1 MARVAF
7 INENTLG
14 HRSYLEPYAQSLKGM
29 PNNCFDIDW
38 HDVIPLPADLAW
50 FGETSIR
57 GLRRWGLDL
66 GATRWRMA
74 ASQHALRL
82 VRQAHSRRPYDAI
95 VVNTQSVALSFAR
108 WRGCPPLL
116 VCMDATFRQLAKT
129 PWFASGTIGRC
140 AAPLMLA
147 WLFKREIQLFQ
158 KAKYLLPWSEAA
170 ARSLRDDY
178 GIPTQ
183 KIHIVPPSVNI
194 QPFQKKIRP
203 IGQKRQILFIGGD
216 FKRKGGPILL
226 QAFRSYLRAD
236 WELHIV
242 TQSDVQEEP
251 GVKVYRGVTHG
262 SVAWLERWQHADV
275 FVFPSSLETFGI
287 VLLEAIAFGIPVI
300 SSKAG
305 AAIEILNDGKAG
317 ILLDEISP
325 DSIVIALNSI
335 IEKPYHTKVR
345 VENGLDSA
353 VNRYNVFANAVI
365 LSKLIHMFSN
375 RDVAI

>member
-129 PWFASGTIGRC
+129 PWFASGTIGRW

-226 QAFRSYLRAD
+226 QAFRSYLQAD
-236 WELHIV
+236 WDLHIV
-242 TQSDVQEEP
+242 TQSDVQEES

-287 VLLEAIAFGIPVI
+287 VLVESLSFGVSVI
-300 SSKAG
+300 SSNVG
-305 AAIEILNDGKAG
+305 AAADILDNGRAG
-317 ILLDEISP
+317 ILLNENSP
-325 DSIVIALNSI
+325 KAIAHAVKLVESSQ
-335 IEKPYHTKVR
+335 IETANRVR
-345 VENGLDSA
+345 HGFVWIRESHALQ
-353 VNRYNVFANAVI
+353 ANAK
-365 LSKLIHMFSN
+365 KLAEKIKTT
-375 RDVAI
+375 VTKGVK